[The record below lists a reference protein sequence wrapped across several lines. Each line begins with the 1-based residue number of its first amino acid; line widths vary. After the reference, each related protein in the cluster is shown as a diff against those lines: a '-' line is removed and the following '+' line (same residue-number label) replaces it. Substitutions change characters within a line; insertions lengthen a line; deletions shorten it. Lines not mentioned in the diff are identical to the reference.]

1 MAVRPPIII
10 GQDDASLSRDSTLL
24 SIDDLS
30 RRPLLTDGTPSQ
42 IIITDDYQPRVG
54 ELVRLNPATGAMRI
68 QLPYIG
74 YQDIGRSIVFCNVSD
89 SYNTVTIVPFNG
101 MINGRTSY
109 SIAQPYFYRKFIAM
123 DVETQ
128 AWLDTSADLGAGAT
142 DLPSPW
148 FSWNGVDLSQ
158 FGTTWNGSNVTSGTW
173 SVVNAFGHNWISG
186 SCTTN
191 GGAGPYAAPRDVP
204 NQGTILPIATLPPTA
219 DYFVSAEVKFQTT
232 ISTSRT
238 GCGVVLRW
246 ATGNTGYV
254 VMRGSRDAS
263 GSGWTHLTGVL
274 SPGTSPEFME
284 VIAQYDDGPPN
295 IGEGGA
301 VYGGTSV
308 KGQAYGQMLAG
319 TAGGGAL
326 WTSSI
331 ASARAFFGGYSVV
344 TSANMAGLIVSNMD
358 TQVGTSVVYFR
369 NIRCYR
375 ADVFGALM

>member
-1 MAVRPPIII
+1 MSARPPVII
-10 GQDDASLSRDSTLL
+10 GQQDASLSRDATTL

-30 RRPLLTDGTPSQ
+30 RRPILPDGTPSQ
-42 IIITDDYQPRVG
+42 IIIGDDYQPRVG
-54 ELVRLNPATGAMRI
+54 ELVRLNPSAGAQRV

-74 YQDIGRSIVFCNVSD
+74 YQDIGRSIVFVNVSN

-101 MINGRTSY
+101 NINGATAY
-109 SIAQPYFYRKFIAM
+109 SVAQPYFYRKFIAL

-128 AWLDTSADLGAGAT
+128 SWLDTSADLGAGGT

-148 FSWNGVDLSQ
+148 FSWNGVDTSQ
-158 FGTTWNGSNVTSGTW
+158 FGTAWNGSAVTSSTW
-173 SVVNAFGHNWISG
+173 SVVNAFGQNWISG
-186 SCTTN
+186 SVTTAS
-191 GGAGPYAAPRDVP
+191 GAGSYAAPRDVP
-204 NQGTILPIATLPPTA
+204 NQGTVLPIATRPPTA

-238 GCGVVLRW
+238 GCGVVTRW
-246 ATGNTGYV
+246 KTGNYGYV

-263 GSGWTHLTGVL
+263 GSGYTHLTGVL

-301 VYGGTSV
+301 VYGGTSI
-308 KGQAYGQMLAG
+308 KGQVYGEMLAG
-319 TAGGGAL
+319 NAGGGAL

-331 ASARAFFGGYSVV
+331 ATARAFFGGYAVV
-344 TSANMAGLIVSNMD
+344 TDANSAGLIVSNMD
-358 TQVGTSVVYFR
+358 TVSGTSTCYFR